1 MRTRPPE
8 TPTWTGTPH
17 AMSITPSQGT
27 PAGPGFAP
35 GLDTVL
41 RWLGRYSSVLFG
53 VGAIALVWAGVLYS
67 LNEERLRTEHAAEQN
82 SANLSR
88 AFEEQIVRSLKAAD
102 QTLLYVRDTY
112 AKDPDHFDIS
122 LWTKNSQFLT
132 DFAFQVAVID
142 KDGIMLSSNID
153 PSMKRLDLH
162 DREHFRVHA
171 EGTRDFLFISKPIFG
186 RVSNKWSIN
195 LTRRVIARDG
205 SFGGV
210 AVVSLDPGYLS
221 QFYNSVD
228 IGSMGVVTLVGMDGV
243 IRARGSNGPAAAV
256 GASIAG
262 GRLMAQIEQAPSGT
276 LTSQSQVD
284 GVERLYSF
292 RRVRDYPLA
301 VVVGQATDEIFAN
314 YVKDRE
320 KDLTVAGLVS
330 LVVAI
335 MSSLMIRYQTRL
347 AKSRDAAEAGVRA
360 RSQFLAVMSHE
371 IRTPMNGV
379 IGLANLLVDSDLQ
392 PETRKIAATL
402 RESADHLMQILND
415 VLDFSKLDADRLVIE
430 RVEFNLNRSVLAS
443 LALLR
448 AQAEV
453 KGLNLNFHRTPRV
466 PDVVIGDP
474 SRIRQVLFNLVGNAI
489 KFTSS
494 GSIDVSVDAET
505 TEPGV
510 VRLKFEIADTGVGI
524 PDEAMSMLFREF
536 SQVDGS
542 ISRRFGGTGLGL
554 AISKRL
560 VVGMGGE
567 ISVES
572 EIDKGSRFRFSV
584 MVKARR
590 DTDSEARSP
599 SLAGLDFAAQ
609 PEPAGAA
616 NALNI
621 LVAEDNRTNQFVI
634 SKLLEKFG
642 HKVEIVENGVEAV
655 AAVQGRRYDLV
666 FMDVMM
672 PEMDGLAATREIR
685 KLPSSAGKTR
695 IVALTANVSSQ
706 DEQACF
712 DAGMDDYVTKPVTPA
727 RLAAAISR
735 LPAGS
740 HERLTA

>member
-1 MRTRPPE
+1 MSM
-8 TPTWTGTPH
+8 TPT
-17 AMSITPSQGT
+17 QRT
-27 PAGPGFAP
+27 PASPGFAP
-35 GLDTVL
+35 GLDTAL

-53 VGAIALVWAGVLYS
+53 VGAIVLVWAGVLYS

-142 KDGIMLSSNID
+142 KNGIMLSSNID

-243 IRARGSNGPAAAV
+243 IRARGANGPAAAV

-262 GRLMAQIEQAPSGT
+262 GRLMTQITQAPSGT

-301 VVVGQATDEIFAN
+301 VVVGQATEEIFAN

-443 LALLR
+443 LDLLR
-448 AQAEV
+448 AQAEA
-453 KGLNLNFHRTPRV
+453 KGLKLNFHRTPRV

-474 SRIRQVLFNLVGNAI
+474 SRVRQVLFNLVGNAI
-489 KFTSS
+489 KFTSA

-505 TEPGV
+505 TEPGA

-560 VVGMGGE
+560 VVAMGGE

-584 MVKARR
+584 MVKARQE
-590 DTDSEARSP
+590 TDDEARSHA
-599 SLAGLDFAAQ
+599 LAGLAFAAP
-609 PEPAGAA
+609 PEPAGAGAGAGAA

-634 SKLLEKFG
+634 RKLLEKFG

-685 KLPSSAGKTR
+685 KLTSSAGKTR

-727 RLAAAISR
+727 RLAAAIGR
-735 LPAGS
+735 LPVDT
-740 HERLTA
+740 HERLSA